1 MVLTEKAYRMLVAA
15 ARMNVVMTAKQ
26 VLLMMMYA
34 HSTVVVASTW
44 RELQT
49 DTA

>member
-26 VLLMMMYA
+26 VLLMMYA